1 MARFIKLAQVES
13 TNTYLLAAAGELPGG
28 TVIYTPCQTAGRGQK
43 GNRWLAQP
51 GMNATFSY
59 LYKPDDIAAREQFCI
74 SEAAALA
81 VAQVLQQLSGERIT
95 VKWPNDI
102 YHGDRKICG
111 MLIENSLDGR
121 RVAHSVIG
129 IGININQREFD
140 PYAPNPIS
148 LALVTGR
155 DHDVEQVM
163 RLVCQRFEQLL
174 ARVEQQGTTALH
186 HDYLSALYRNDGQ
199 PHTFLMPDGTQFAA
213 TIVDV
218 APDGMLA
225 LRHAADRDIHH
236 YAFKQVAF
244 ALAQHDVTDL
254 RKNEQ

>member
-1 MARFIKLAQVES
+1 MIRKIFVMAKYIKLAQVES
-13 TNTYLLAAAGELPGG
+13 TNTYLLQVAGELPSA

-59 LYKPDDIAAREQFCI
+59 LYKPQGIAAREQFCI

-81 VAQVLQQLSGERIT
+81 VATVLSAKCGEPIT

-111 MLIENSLDGR
+111 MLIENSLQGR
-121 RVAHSVIG
+121 QVDYSVIG
-129 IGININQREFD
+129 IGINVNQREFD
-140 PYAPNPIS
+140 PYAPNPTS
-148 LALVTGR
+148 LSLVTGC
-155 DHDVEQVM
+155 DHDPYQVM
-163 RLVCQRFEQLL
+163 RKVCDCLEQLL
-174 ARVEQQGTTALH
+174 ARVEREGTQALH
-186 HDYLSALYRNDGQ
+186 ADYLSVLYRRDGQ
-199 PHTFLMPDGTQFAA
+199 PHAFSLPDGTEFAA
-213 TIVDV
+213 TLIDV

-225 LRHAADRDIHH
+225 LRHTDGSLHH

-244 ALAQHDVTDL
+244 LIDNSRL
-254 RKNEQ
+254 

>member
-1 MARFIKLAQVES
+1 MVQYVRLEEVDS
-13 TNTYLLAAAGELPGG
+13 TNNYLLQQARQMGNE
-28 TVIYTPCQTAGRGQK
+28 TVVYTPRQTAGRGQK

-59 LYKPDDIAAREQFCI
+59 LYKPQGIAAREQFCI

-81 VAQVLQQLSGERIT
+81 VATVLSELSGQRIT

-102 YHGDRKICG
+102 YHGDRKMCG
-111 MLIENSLDGR
+111 MLIENSLQGR
-121 RVAHSVIG
+121 LVEYSVIG
-129 IGININQREFD
+129 IGINVNQREFD
-140 PYAPNPIS
+140 PYAPNPTS

-155 DHDVEQVM
+155 DHDPYQVM
-163 RLVCQRFEQLL
+163 RSVCDRMQQLL
-174 ARVEQQGTTALH
+174 AHIEREGTQALH
-186 HDYLSALYRNDGQ
+186 ADYLSVLYRYDNQ
-199 PHTFLMPDGTQFAA
+199 PHVFSLPDGTQFAA

-225 LRHAADRDIHH
+225 LRHSADGRVCH

-244 ALAQHDVTDL
+244 LIDS
-254 RKNEQ
+254 

>member
-1 MARFIKLAQVES
+1 MAQYIRLLQVDS
-13 TNTYLLAAAGELPGG
+13 TNNYLLQRAHEMSDQ
-28 TVIYTPCQTAGRGQK
+28 TVVYTPCQTAGRGQK
-43 GNRWLAQP
+43 GNRWLAEP

-59 LYKPDDIAAREQFCI
+59 LYKPVNIPAREQFCI

-81 VAQVLQQLSGERIT
+81 VAQVLSQLSGEPIT

-102 YHGDRKICG
+102 YHRDRKICG
-111 MLIENSLDGR
+111 MLIENSLQGR
-121 RVAHSVIG
+121 RVEHSIIG

-140 PYAPNPIS
+140 PYASNPTS
-148 LALVTGR
+148 LSLVTGR

-163 RLVCQRFEQLL
+163 RLVCERMEQLL
-174 ARVEQQGTTALH
+174 ARVENEGTQALH
-186 HDYLSALYRNDGQ
+186 SDYLSVLYRFDGQ
-199 PHTFLMPDGTQFAA
+199 AHTFLQPDGTMFAA

-225 LRHAADRDIHH
+225 LRHAADGTIHH

-244 ALAQHDVTDL
+244 TLS
-254 RKNEQ
+254 

>member
-1 MARFIKLAQVES
+1 MAQYIKLLQVDS
-13 TNTYLLAAAGELPGG
+13 TNNYLLQRAHEMSDQ
-28 TVIYTPCQTAGRGQK
+28 TVVYTPCQTAGRGQK
-43 GNRWLAQP
+43 GNRWLAEP

-59 LYKPDDIAAREQFCI
+59 LYKPVNIPAREQFCI

-81 VAQVLQQLSGERIT
+81 VAQVLSQLSGEPIT

-102 YHGDRKICG
+102 YHRDRKICG
-111 MLIENSLDGR
+111 MLIENSLQGR
-121 RVAHSVIG
+121 RVEHSIIG

-140 PYAPNPIS
+140 PYAPNPTS
-148 LALVTGR
+148 LSRVTGR

-163 RLVCQRFEQLL
+163 RLVCERMEQLL
-174 ARVEQQGTTALH
+174 ARVENEGTQALH
-186 HDYLSALYRNDGQ
+186 SDYLSVLYRFDGQ
-199 PHTFLMPDGTQFAA
+199 AYTFLQPDGTMFAA

-225 LRHAADRDIHH
+225 LRHAADGTIHH

-244 ALAQHDVTDL
+244 TLS
-254 RKNEQ
+254 

>member
-1 MARFIKLAQVES
+1 MVQYIKLLQVDS
-13 TNTYLLAAAGELPGG
+13 TNNYLLQRAHEMSDQ
-28 TVIYTPCQTAGRGQK
+28 TVVYTPCQTAGRGQK
-43 GNRWLAQP
+43 GNRWLAEP

-59 LYKPDDIAAREQFCI
+59 LYKPVNIPAREQFCI

-81 VAQVLQQLSGERIT
+81 VAQVLSQLSGEPIT

-102 YHGDRKICG
+102 YHRDRKICG
-111 MLIENSLDGR
+111 MLIENSLQGR
-121 RVAHSVIG
+121 RVEHSIIG

-140 PYAPNPIS
+140 PYAPNPTS
-148 LALVTGR
+148 LSLITGR

-163 RLVCQRFEQLL
+163 RLVCERMEQLL
-174 ARVEQQGTTALH
+174 ARVENEGTQALH
-186 HDYLSALYRNDGQ
+186 SDYLSVLYRFDGQ
-199 PHTFLMPDGTQFAA
+199 AHTFLQPGGTMFAA

-225 LRHAADRDIHH
+225 LRHAADGTIHH

-244 ALAQHDVTDL
+244 TLS
-254 RKNEQ
+254 

>member
-1 MARFIKLAQVES
+1 MAQFIELSQVES
-13 TNTYLLAAAGELPGG
+13 TNTYLLQAAGELHGG

-59 LYKPDDIAAREQFCI
+59 LYKPRAIEARRQFCI

-81 VAQVLQQLSGERIT
+81 VAGVLGELSGERIT

-102 YHGDRKICG
+102 YHGDRKLCG
-111 MLIENSLDGR
+111 MLIENSLQGR
-121 RVAHSVIG
+121 LVEHSVIG

-140 PYAPNPIS
+140 PYAPNPTS
-148 LALVTGR
+148 LALITGG
-155 DHDVEQVM
+155 DHDVDMVM
-163 RLVCQRFEQLL
+163 RRVTQRLEQLL
-174 ARVEQQGTTALH
+174 GRLDSEDSAVLH
-186 HDYLSALYRNDGQ
+186 ADYLSVLYRGDDQ
-199 PHTFLMPDGTQFAA
+199 PHGFVLPDGTKFAA

-225 LRHAADRDIHH
+225 LRHQADGTVRH

-244 ALAQHDVTDL
+244 CLD
-254 RKNEQ
+254 RMNY